1 MKANAQSLMSK
12 LRQGWRSLRT
22 LTGDDAYERYLQH
35 HGCVRAPLVPLS
47 RKAYFRNAQKS
58 RWDKINRCC

>member
-1 MKANAQSLMSK
+1 MKRNIQYLMNK
-12 LRQGWRSLRT
+12 LRLGWCRLRT

-35 HGCVRAPLVPLS
+35 HGGTRSPLAPLS
-47 RKAYFRNAQKS
+47 RKAYFRNAQQS